1 MNWVVR
7 ILLPVT
13 DPWRLASCKAPRD
26 PAAKSFSES
35 TLVGH
40 WATKS
45 SQWLGPEL
53 RPPGLATR
61 IPIVLRAG
69 LGLPDLTLRQQ
80 NRDGAEVLLCLDA
93 KTQRLERHSFM
104 MLGKGWYY
112 PALQLKHSTA
122 LDPSSFSWC
131 LTVRHA
137 RSLSISHDTT
147 DKGRGAHHMDSC
159 VSVPQWI
166 QRRRTQS
173 VGSEI
178 FHNFLLCNI

>member
-26 PAAKSFSES
+26 PAAESFSES

-69 LGLPDLTLRQQ
+69 LGLPDLTLKQQ

-159 VSVPQWI
+159 LCPPVNPAPQDPKCGLWDI
-166 QRRRTQS
+166 SQ
-173 VGSEI
+173 
-178 FHNFLLCNI
+178 LLAL